1 MSGSGVS
8 FGRSAGRIHEQE
20 ADVPDHAQVTKMDR
34 DQISVDLSV
43 TRTQM
48 GANRTLMAWVRTSFS
63 TITFGFTLYKIL
75 QALQT
80 SGEALERENMPRN
93 AGITLI
99 VLALVALLMGALEYL
114 RTIKM
119 LERIHGTKLE
129 RSPSLFMAAFTGL
142 IGLFLL
148 FVILTRML

>member
-1 MSGSGVS
+1 MTDQAKATKVDSG
-8 FGRSAGRIHEQE
+8 
-20 ADVPDHAQVTKMDR
+20 
-34 DQISVDLSV
+34 QISVDLSL

-48 GANRTLMAWVRTSFS
+48 SANRTLMSWVRTSFS
-63 TITFGFTLYKIL
+63 TLTFGFTLYKVL
-75 QALQT
+75 QAIQSNGDVVL
-80 SGEALERENMPRN
+80 RENMPRN

-114 RTIKM
+114 RTMKM
-119 LERIHGTKLE
+119 LERLHGQKLE
-129 RSPSLFMAAFTGL
+129 KSSSLFMAAFTGL